1 MERDAVKPLRNF
13 FITHLANLIDF
24 AINDICYQC
33 SQDRVCLN
41 SFDCVFVHKEI
52 SCTNKTEIKDG
63 LQYTNKRQSLPS
75 DIIIY
80 EPEED
85 LEMKKKHSTFYKSF
99 LSS

>member
-1 MERDAVKPLRNF
+1 MERHAVKSLRNF
-13 FITHLANLIDF
+13 FITHLTNSIDF
-24 AINDICYQC
+24 AINYICYEC
-33 SQDRVCLN
+33 CQDGICLN

-52 SCTNKTEIKDG
+52 SCTNKTGIKDG
-63 LQYTNKRQSLPS
+63 LQYTNKKQSLAG

-85 LEMKKKHSTFYKSF
+85 LEMKEKHSKFYKSF